1 MKPKKPSHA
10 DNMPRVDIKV
20 NVDVQFSAHRVISA
34 IALILWILSAWPP

>member
-1 MKPKKPSHA
+1 MTRNKPSHA